1 MRQAI
6 IIAGIVLLALSGCG
20 SVSPGP
26 ELAVLE
32 QQVEAAER
40 AFAKTMAE
48 RDYEAFRSF
57 LSEETVF
64 FSGDRPLRG
73 KQEVEEAWRKYY
85 EDSEAPFSWKPEIV
99 VVLDSGTLALS
110 SGPVFNSQ
118 GEQIGIFNSIW
129 RQEAPGTWRVIFDKG
144 GEVCE

>member
-73 KQEVEEAWRKYY
+73 KQEVEEAWRKFY